1 MRRWLFPLLFGFVL
15 AIVGYQVGLA
25 QFPRALM
32 TLATGRIAGA
42 SGLGSISAVLF
53 GGSPGGERINT
64 LTAAP
69 LATDKARMIVRPSPD
84 LAYSSCPF
92 DLSKGPVLVDIQPV
106 PAVYWSLSVFDARTD
121 VAYVR
126 NNIDAGGQPIR
137 VAIAQEGQPVPDGM
151 TAVRVKGSSGI
162 ALLRILVPDRNQ
174 FAPIDAARKL
184 SSCKPLS

>member
-1 MRRWLFPLLFGFVL
+1 MRRWLLPLLFGVVL
-15 AIVGYQVGLA
+15 AFAGYHVALA
-25 QFPRALM
+25 QFPQALM

-42 SGLGSISAVLF
+42 SGLGSFSAMVF

-64 LTAAP
+64 LTATP
-69 LATDKARMIVRPSPD
+69 LATDKARAIVRPSPD

-92 DLSKGPVLVDIQPV
+92 DLSKGPVLVDVQPV

-126 NNIDAGGQPIR
+126 NNIEANGQPIR
-137 VAIAQEGQPVPDGM
+137 VAIAQEGQPVPNGM
-151 TAVRVKGSSGI
+151 TAVRVKGTSGI
-162 ALLRILVPDRNQ
+162 ALVRILVSDRNQ
-174 FAPIDAARKL
+174 FAAIDAARKL